1 MFSFAETTYAKR
13 LFDSQ
18 IPKLIKELSRIA
30 NALEKQ
36 NEILNKENNTK
47 Q

>member
-1 MFSFAETTYAKR
+1 MFVNTIYAKK
-13 LFDSQ
+13 LFESQ
-18 IPKLIKELSRIA
+18 IPKIIKELSRIA

-36 NEILNKENNTK
+36 NEILSKENNTK